1 MKKVFSCFLMML
13 LVLPIFAADTIYLRQ
28 KDGDT
33 QFEIGKVKEIT
44 FPSGSVVLTMTDGSS
59 KTYSVSTFVSLR
71 FNGNV
76 NVGIDDVVDGANGI
90 VYDGVIVKSSQ
101 EGISIYSTDGSM
113 ILSTDES
120 SIEVQS
126 LSNGVYI
133 VKSGSLTS
141 KIVK

>member
-13 LVLPIFAADTIYLRQ
+13 LVLPIFAADTIYVRQ
-28 KDGDT
+28 KGGDT
-33 QFEIGKVKEIT
+33 QFEIGKIKEIS
-44 FPSGSVVLTMTDGSS
+44 FPSGSVVVTMKDKNK
-59 KTYSVSTFVSLR
+59 KTYSASTFVSLR

-76 NVGIDDVVDGANGI
+76 NVGIEDIEDGANGI

-101 EGISIYSTDGSM
+101 EGISIYSTDGSL

-120 SIEVQS
+120 SLEVQS

>member
-13 LVLPIFAADTIYLRQ
+13 LVLPIFAADTIYVRQ
-28 KDGDT
+28 KGGDT
-33 QFEIGKVKEIT
+33 QFEIGKIKEII
-44 FPSGSVVLTMTDGSS
+44 FPSGSVVVTMTDGSS
-59 KTYSVSTFVSLR
+59 KTYSPSTFVSLR
-71 FNGNV
+71 FNGSV
-76 NVGIDDVVDGANGI
+76 NVGIENIEDGANGI

-101 EGISIYSTDGSM
+101 EGISIYSTDGSL

-120 SIEVQS
+120 SLEVQS